1 MLWRGRTGN
10 SYSGIPSLDDLKNRE
25 AHVEL
30 KLKTISTDGIA
41 EAISKA
47 EVYRYLNEP
56 EESESICH
64 DILAVDPENQ
74 TALRILGL
82 AITDEFVGQSSDRYS
97 EAESMFLRLTDA
109 YEQQYCMGLLCERQ
123 AKAQMRAA
131 RPSHAVTVLFQEAM
145 RHFEAAEKIHP
156 PNNDDAILRWNRCLR
171 LLEKFPKIEWPE
183 PHGNFE
189 DHDTAPVQASPWTAK
204 LSR

>member
-1 MLWRGRTGN
+1 
-10 SYSGIPSLDDLKNRE
+10 
-25 AHVEL
+25 VEL

-47 EVYRYLNEP
+47 ELYRYLNEP

-64 DILAVDPENQ
+64 DILAIDPENQ

-82 AITDEFVGQSSDRYS
+82 AITDEFVGQSSDRYT
-97 EAESMFLRLTDA
+97 EAESSFLRLSDA
-109 YEQQYCMGLLCERQ
+109 YERQYCLGLLCERQ

-131 RPSHAVTVLFQEAM
+131 RPSHAVTVMFEEAM

-156 PNNDDAILRWNRCLR
+156 PKNDDAILRWNRCLR

-183 PHGNFE
+183 PQAAFE
-189 DHDTAPVQASPWTAK
+189 DHDSAPVQASPWTAK